1 MEMFV
6 RPVTSNEACQAE
18 HLASDLELIP
28 ILSGRLAKTHD
39 GPLLGVSS
47 FYQIFA
53 KEPHSNAGL
62 NEIISYAGHDLP
74 LLLCMYV
81 NKTSCITL
89 QFLNF

>member
-1 MEMFV
+1 MFV
-6 RPVTSNEACQAE
+6 CPVTSNEACQAE

-28 ILSGRLAKTHD
+28 ILSRRLAKSHD

-47 FYQIFA
+47 YQIFA

-62 NEIISYAGHDLP
+62 NEMISYAGHDLP

-81 NKTSCITL
+81 NKSSCITL